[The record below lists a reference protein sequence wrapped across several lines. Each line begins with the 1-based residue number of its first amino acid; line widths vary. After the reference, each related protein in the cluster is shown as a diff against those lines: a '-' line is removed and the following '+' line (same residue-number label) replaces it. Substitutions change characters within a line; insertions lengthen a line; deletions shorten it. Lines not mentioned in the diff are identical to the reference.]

1 MSTHE
6 HKTVQ
11 VILTINILR
20 KKYIKICFFQISFE
34 HIHVTFD
41 QYNNKLY
48 PFSNRNELMEVAKLF
63 FKMHIIFDVPVSCQ
77 EKLKVDAEPTVRQI
91 II

>member
-48 PFSNRNELMEVAKLF
+48 PFSNRNEFNGSSKT
-63 FKMHIIFDVPVSCQ
+63 IFQ
-77 EKLKVDAEPTVRQI
+77 NAHNF
-91 II
+91 